1 MLKTHEVTIRLYII
15 LEASRCILGLEGVN
29 IKLTGSGE
37 VHNSLGSLKLPRRLD
52 CLPVLEQT
60 RFRKLGY
67 REIASYYVLCY
78 KHGERVRL
86 VTAEPEYG

>member
-1 MLKTHEVTIRLYII
+1 MITQRLYII
-15 LEASRCILGLEGVN
+15 SEASRCISGLKGVN
-29 IKLTGSGE
+29 IRLTGSGE
-37 VHNSLGSLKLPRRLD
+37 VHIPLGSLKLPRRLD

-67 REIASYYVLCY
+67 REIAPYYVTSMG
-78 KHGERVRL
+78 KGIRL